1 MWLSGNTH
9 RAKRWIEDKK
19 DLEAMYKV
27 FSRDNEITI
36 WCEGRGP
43 PDEPKSAGKK
53 RKAEDSSGSSSK
65 RIARED
71 EIEEIVQK
79 LRERHSDRFSLP
91 QMRLW
96 ARMKLNGQ
104 HDCLDN
110 PPQIPLFTGRV
121 SVPKRDSLSDAL
133 TNAATAVVSLLN
145 KGNPTTGATI
155 SAMSPGKKAHVSG
168 QYLDHLQKLRQIYDS
183 GVLTK
188 EFEEQ
193 NCLHCKMYVHSIQV
207 VHKNFII
214 FITVST

>member
-1 MWLSGNTH
+1 
-9 RAKRWIEDKK
+9 
-19 DLEAMYKV
+19 MYKV

-110 PPQIPLFTGRV
+110 PPQIPLFHW
-121 SVPKRDSLSDAL
+121 S
-133 TNAATAVVSLLN
+133 
-145 KGNPTTGATI
+145 
-155 SAMSPGKKAHVSG
+155 
-168 QYLDHLQKLRQIYDS
+168 
-183 GVLTK
+183 
-188 EFEEQ
+188 
-193 NCLHCKMYVHSIQV
+193 CLCAQAR
-207 VHKNFII
+207 F
-214 FITVST
+214 TE